1 MEAVIYKREL
11 NHSYLVR
18 KCNAYDI
25 SDSYAYRTMAQNRIG
40 KLLFCKLRNLDG
52 ETFLYYDIS
61 SRQSME
67 RLYEGRRL
75 DMEDL
80 RRIIYAVAAMQEDLG
95 EYLLDEQGLILEP
108 SMMFADVETEELYFC
123 FDPEGRQQEHR
134 YENLA
139 DFFLG
144 HVEHGEEHA
153 VNIAYRFYQ
162 MSKAE
167 YFVLS
172 SFLPFLE
179 KELTEWRGAKHR
191 GMPEWEKEIPKE
203 QEPIQPVSAQILTP
217 LPESIPEEL
226 PKGGKIKSLLER
238 ILGFGKRKN
247 GKKGRRQKAGYKK
260 AAEEAGD
267 KEEWPDSVWNSY
279 AEQASLI
286 QTGETVYFTD
296 LEKRVTPSGIPCLT
310 EEGGERRF
318 YLNNLPMTVGKL
330 KGKVS
335 VVLTDGSVS
344 RMHAR
349 LVCVQEGVC
358 VEDLNSRNGTLV
370 NGRKLEPNETV
381 TLTQGDLV
389 QFGRERFRYGFV
401 DSNAI
406 K

>member
-1 MEAVIYKREL
+1 MDAVTYKREL
-11 NHSYLVR
+11 NHSYMVR

-25 SDSYAYRTMAQNRIG
+25 SGCYAYRTMSQNRIG
-40 KLLFCKLRNLDG
+40 KLLFCKQRQLDG
-52 ETFLYYDIS
+52 EAFLYYDIS

-67 RLYEGRRL
+67 RLYEGRKL

-80 RRIIYAVAAMQEDLG
+80 QRIIYAIAAMQEDLG

-108 SMMFADVETEELYFC
+108 AMVFADVETEELYFC
-123 FDPEGRQQEHR
+123 FDPEGKTEEHR
-134 YENLA
+134 YEKLA

-153 VNIAYRFYQ
+153 VSIAYRFYQ

-179 KELTEWRGAKHR
+179 KELAEWKGQNHR
-191 GMPEWEKEIPKE
+191 GTGEWEKEIPKE
-203 QEPIQPVSAQILTP
+203 PFPMRIEPEEAQELPSQPSSQE
-217 LPESIPEEL
+217 LPESGKKKNLLNRLWGWGKKRNLKNKE
-226 PKGGKIKSLLER
+226 PKRLE
-238 ILGFGKRKN
+238 GKRTP
-247 GKKGRRQKAGYKK
+247 
-260 AAEEAGD
+260 EEAGD
-267 KEEWPDSVWNSY
+267 KEEWADSVWNSY
-279 AEQASLI
+279 VEQSALI

-296 LEKRVTPSGIPCLT
+296 LDKPVKPTGVPCLT
-310 EEGGERRF
+310 EEGGERQF
-318 YLNNLPMTVGKL
+318 CLDNLPMTVGKL
-330 KGKVS
+330 KGRVS
-335 VVLTDGSVS
+335 IVLTDGSVS

-349 LVCVQEGVC
+349 FAYTQDGVC
-358 VEDLNSRNGTLV
+358 VADLNSRNGTLV
-370 NGRKLEPNETV
+370 NGRKLAPNESV